1 MEVTCPAQTLQQ
13 LSRESLLYTWG
24 PSCRV
29 NSLPNR
35 STVSFADHNV
45 YTTQKMQNAL
55 KPHYGACKS
64 HTAQSWEM
72 ETLVSSITTPGLSVI
87 KMRN

>member
-55 KPHYGACKS
+55 KPHLRCMQITHSTKLGNGDTCFFHHNS
-64 HTAQSWEM
+64 Q
-72 ETLVSSITTPGLSVI
+72 LVCY
-87 KMRN
+87 